1 MSQLLKRVIRRLR
14 WDRNPNV
21 FSSHHVLCV
30 CVSGGGHQLPALTF
44 SCQITGQV
52 VKFADRNNPG
62 FIHNCVFLWRLYQTI
77 FCFFLTIC
85 KMEMSIV
92 KFTSDI
98 LYDIWLLLGP
108 VSVWTLEFSS
118 IILVWVDMSSLPTE
132 YLRISLFLVSHL
144 HADFGPK
151 ITISLLCPI
160 TRKLNCKSLWS
171 VKQPQHHEAYNS
183 ARKAETK
190 ENNNNN
196 KEKHIITIGFTVL
209 LWRFMA
215 LKAWVIKWLKYKE
228 KYVLSNCTL

>member
-1 MSQLLKRVIRRLR
+1 MSQLLKRVIRRPK

-21 FSSHHVLCV
+21 FSSHHV

-44 SCQITGQV
+44 SCWISGQV
-52 VKFADRNNPG
+52 VKFAVRNPG

-77 FCFFLTIC
+77 FCFFFLTIC

-92 KFTSDI
+92 KFTSDV

-118 IILVWVDMSSLPTE
+118 IILVWVDMSSLPTG
-132 YLRISLFLVSHL
+132 YLRISLFQVSRL

-151 ITISLLCPI
+151 ITISLLSPI

-190 ENNNNN
+190 ENNNN
-196 KEKHIITIGFTVL
+196 KEKHIITIGFTVF

-228 KYVLSNCTL
+228 KHVLSNCTL